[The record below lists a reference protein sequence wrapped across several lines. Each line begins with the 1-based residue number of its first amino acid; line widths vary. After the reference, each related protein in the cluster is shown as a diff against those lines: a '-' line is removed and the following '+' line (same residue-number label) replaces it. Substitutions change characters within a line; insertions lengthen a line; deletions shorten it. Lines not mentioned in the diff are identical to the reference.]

1 MFFTATISWTPIRFL
16 WVEGCLR
23 WVGFFP
29 SYHAILPAIRVKEP
43 CTRQVMMADNLKLY
57 WFVIC
62 RNAYIYDYMYI
73 MDWKVIVFTIC
84 YNFIVQIYNDIYSVY
99 ISYKGTVQIY
109 IYIKCLENYLL
120 SFSQLIAYSYCVFS
134 NGISILDLGIP
145 SQIQVN

>member
-1 MFFTATISWTPIRFL
+1 MIIYTSYIIKSSHVFYSYHFL
-16 WVEGCLR
+16 DTNKILMSRGMPEMS
-23 WVGFFP
+23 GFFP

-57 WFVIC
+57 WLVIC
-62 RNAYIYDYMYI
+62 RNAHIYDYMYI

-120 SFSQLIAYSYCVFS
+120 SL
-134 NGISILDLGIP
+134 SINCL
-145 SQIQVN
+145 